1 MQVSCHT
8 GTQQVAIVTDVRNIT
23 SEMLVYTVK
32 VHFEKGS
39 NFKLLPVFCVGI
51 SRIIGFC

>member
-8 GTQQVAIVTDVRNIT
+8 GTQQVAILTDVRNIT